1 MASSAFAVGV
11 GSQRTQSAMPRWRYT
26 VAAVL
31 ALCGIR
37 AILLAPHPENRSHI
51 EFEAL
56 LKAGEVSELE
66 R

>member
-1 MASSAFAVGV
+1 
-11 GSQRTQSAMPRWRYT
+11 MPRWRYT

-51 EFEAL
+51 EFKAL